1 METNNQK
8 SSFLTM
14 PDEAQVEN
22 MMDNPVS
29 VKHNESALME
39 IHNLSKNFGK
49 LKALDDVNLTIP
61 RGRIIGLFGKNGAGK
76 STLMR
81 CMLGFLKFEGEI
93 MYNGHKIVHNDYHM
107 FKKIAFIPD
116 VNSLDDR
123 LTVGQTIAYIK
134 GVNPSW
140 NDQKADRLLEKSDLP
155 LKLKTKAL
163 SKGMKT
169 KLYLMLVLSLDVE
182 FLLLDEPTIGLDIVF
197 RKEFFNTIL
206 GEFYDETKTII
217 ISTHQVDEVEH
228 ILQDIIFIDKG
239 RIVLQEDI
247 DVLRSR
253 YLEVKVPREFAEELK
268 KHNPLQIWEGLGSV
282 HALVEEKLDIPGAEY
297 GAPQLVD
304 LFLAK
309 IGGGK

>member
-1 METNNQK
+1 MENNNQA
-8 SSFLTM
+8 SDFLAV
-14 PDEAQVEN
+14 PEEA
-22 MMDNPVS
+22 PVVAKPQS
-29 VKHNESALME
+29 DTLMV
-39 IHNLSKNFGK
+39 IKNLTKNFGK
-49 LKALDDVNLTIP
+49 LKALDDVNITIP
-61 RGRIIGLFGKNGAGK
+61 RGRIIGLLGKNGAGK

-93 MYNGHKIVHNDYHM
+93 TYQGRKIGQNDFHM
-107 FKKIAFIPD
+107 FKQIAFIPD
-116 VNSLDDR
+116 VNALDDR

-134 GVNPSW
+134 GINPSW
-140 NDQKADRLLEKSDLP
+140 NDQKADRLMEKSDLP
-155 LKLKTKAL
+155 LKLKVKAL

-169 KLYLMLVLSLDVE
+169 KLYLLLVLSLDVE

-206 GEFYDETKTII
+206 GEFYDETKTIL

-239 RIVLQEDI
+239 KIVLQEDI
-247 DVLRSR
+247 DVLRQK
-253 YLEVKVPREFAEELK
+253 YMEIKVPREYAEELK
-268 KHNPLQIWEGLGSV
+268 QHNPMQIWEGLGYV

-309 IGGGK
+309 VGGGL